1 MLICFNFSFFHAII
15 IDMENI
21 ILASSSPRRR
31 RLMLEAGFNF
41 EIIVSDAEEICDKFM
56 IPWDLTVQNAQIK
69 ASPIAQNNQEKIV
82 IGADT
87 VVSLDNEIF
96 GKPSDMEEAVKM
108 LARLSGRTHIVTT
121 GVCIIQKEKN
131 ETFYVNTEVTFK
143 PLSGKEIS
151 QYVKVINPLDKA
163 GAYAAQDHGELIIE
177 KYSGSFTNVVGL
189 PMSEVKEAL
198 AHSFNTFPAT

>member
-1 MLICFNFSFFHAII
+1 MPSLLN
-15 IDMENI
+15 MENI
-21 ILASSSPRRR
+21 ILASSSPRRK
-31 RLMLEAGFNF
+31 RLLSEAGFNF

-96 GKPSDMEEAVKM
+96 GKPSDMEEALKM

-198 AHSFNTFPAT
+198 AHSFNTFPAI

>member
-1 MLICFNFSFFHAII
+1 MPSLG
-15 IDMENI
+15 DMENI
-21 ILASSSPRRR
+21 ILASSSPRRK

-41 EIIVSDAEEICDKFM
+41 EIIVSDAEEICDKSM

-96 GKPSDMEEAVKM
+96 GKPSDMDEAVKM

-198 AHSFNTFPAT
+198 AHSFNTFPTS

>member
-1 MLICFNFSFFHAII
+1 MPSLL
-15 IDMENI
+15 DMENI

-131 ETFYVNTEVTFK
+131 KTFYVNTEVTFK

-151 QYVKVINPLDKA
+151 QYLKVINPLDKA

>member
-1 MLICFNFSFFHAII
+1 M
-15 IDMENI
+15 DTI
-21 ILASSSPRRR
+21 ILASSSPRRK
-31 RLMLEAGFNF
+31 RLMFEAGFKF

-56 IPWDLTVQNAQIK
+56 IPWDLTVKNAQIK

-198 AHSFNTFPAT
+198 ALSFNTFPNS

>member
-1 MLICFNFSFFHAII
+1 MPSLWN
-15 IDMENI
+15 MENI

-41 EIIVSDAEEICDKFM
+41 EIIVSDAEEICDKSM

-96 GKPSDMEEAVKM
+96 GKPSDMDEAVKM

-198 AHSFNTFPAT
+198 AHSFNTFPNS

>member
-1 MLICFNFSFFHAII
+1 MPSLLN
-15 IDMENI
+15 MENI

-31 RLMLEAGFNF
+31 RLMLEAGFYF
-41 EIIVSDAEEICDKFM
+41 EIIVSDAEEICDKSM

-69 ASPIAQNNQEKIV
+69 ASPIAQINQEKIV

-198 AHSFNTFPAT
+198 AHSFNTFPAI

>member
-1 MLICFNFSFFHAII
+1 
-15 IDMENI
+15 MENI

-69 ASPIAQNNQEKIV
+69 ASPIAQINREKIV

-131 ETFYVNTEVTFK
+131 ENFYVNTEVTFK

-198 AHSFNTFPAT
+198 AHSFNTFPTT

>member
-1 MLICFNFSFFHAII
+1 MPSLG
-15 IDMENI
+15 DMENI
-21 ILASSSPRRR
+21 ILASSSPRRK

-96 GKPSDMEEAVKM
+96 GKPSDMDEAVKM

-198 AHSFNTFPAT
+198 AHSFNTFPTS

>member
-1 MLICFNFSFFHAII
+1 MPLLLN
-15 IDMENI
+15 MENI

-198 AHSFNTFPAT
+198 AHSFNTFPTT

>member
-1 MLICFNFSFFHAII
+1 MPLLT
-15 IDMENI
+15 MQNI
-21 ILASSSPRRR
+21 ILASSSPRRK

-41 EIIVSDAEEICDKFM
+41 EIKVSDAEEISEKFM

-189 PMSEVKEAL
+189 PMSEVKEVL

>member
-96 GKPSDMEEAVKM
+96 GKPSDMEEALKM

-121 GVCIIQKEKN
+121 GVCIIKKEKN

-143 PLSGKEIS
+143 PLSVKEIS

-198 AHSFNTFPAT
+198 AHSFNTFPTS

>member
-1 MLICFNFSFFHAII
+1 MPSLG
-15 IDMENI
+15 DMENI
-21 ILASSSPRRR
+21 ILASSSPRRK

-69 ASPIAQNNQEKIV
+69 ASPIAHNNQEKIV

-96 GKPSDMEEAVKM
+96 GKPSDMDEAVKM

-198 AHSFNTFPAT
+198 AHSFNTFPTS

>member
-1 MLICFNFSFFHAII
+1 MLSVLSFTRTCLGLNVIY
-15 IDMENI
+15 
-21 ILASSSPRRR
+21 
-31 RLMLEAGFNF
+31 MLN
-41 EIIVSDAEEICDKFM
+41 VVKK
-56 IPWDLTVQNAQIK
+56 IPA
-69 ASPIAQNNQEKIV
+69 P
-82 IGADT
+82 
-87 VVSLDNEIF
+87 
-96 GKPSDMEEAVKM
+96 P
-108 LARLSGRTHIVTT
+108 
-121 GVCIIQKEKN
+121 IQKEKN

>member
-1 MLICFNFSFFHAII
+1 MPSLL
-15 IDMENI
+15 DMENI

-198 AHSFNTFPAT
+198 AHSFNTFPTT

>member
-1 MLICFNFSFFHAII
+1 MQ
-15 IDMENI
+15 NI
-21 ILASSSPRRR
+21 ILASSSPRRK

-41 EIIVSDAEEICDKFM
+41 EIKVSDAEEISEKFM

-87 VVSLDNEIF
+87 VVSLNNEIF

-198 AHSFNTFPAT
+198 AHSFNTFPTT

>member
-1 MLICFNFSFFHAII
+1 MPSLVN
-15 IDMENI
+15 MENI
-21 ILASSSPRRR
+21 ILASSSPRRK

-56 IPWDLTVQNAQIK
+56 IPWNLTVQNAQIK

-96 GKPSDMEEAVKM
+96 GKPSDMEEALKM

-151 QYVKVINPLDKA
+151 QYFKLINPLDKA
-163 GAYAAQDHGELIIE
+163 GGYAAQDHGELIIE

-198 AHSFNTFPAT
+198 AHSFNTFPTS

>member
-1 MLICFNFSFFHAII
+1 MPSLG
-15 IDMENI
+15 DMENI
-21 ILASSSPRRR
+21 ILASSSPRRK
-31 RLMLEAGFNF
+31 RLMLEAGFSF

-96 GKPSDMEEAVKM
+96 GKPSDMDEAVKM

-198 AHSFNTFPAT
+198 ALSFNTFPNS

>member
-1 MLICFNFSFFHAII
+1 
-15 IDMENI
+15 MENI

-96 GKPSDMEEAVKM
+96 GKPSDMDEAVKM

-198 AHSFNTFPAT
+198 AHSFNTFPTS

>member
-1 MLICFNFSFFHAII
+1 MPSLVN
-15 IDMENI
+15 MENI
-21 ILASSSPRRR
+21 ILASSSPRRK
-31 RLMLEAGFNF
+31 RLLSEAGFNF

-69 ASPIAQNNQEKIV
+69 ASPIAQINREKIV

-131 ETFYVNTEVTFK
+131 ENFYVNTEVTFK

-198 AHSFNTFPAT
+198 AHSFNTFPTS

>member
-1 MLICFNFSFFHAII
+1 
-15 IDMENI
+15 MENI

-41 EIIVSDAEEICDKFM
+41 EIIVSDAEEICDKSM

-189 PMSEVKEAL
+189 PMYEVKETL
-198 AHSFNTFPAT
+198 AHSFNTFPTT

>member
-1 MLICFNFSFFHAII
+1 MPSLG
-15 IDMENI
+15 DMENI
-21 ILASSSPRRR
+21 ILASSSPRRK

-41 EIIVSDAEEICDKFM
+41 EIIVSDAEEMCDKFM

-96 GKPSDMEEAVKM
+96 GKPSDMDEAVKM

-151 QYVKVINPLDKA
+151 QYVKVINPLDTA

-198 AHSFNTFPAT
+198 ALSFNTFPNS

>member
-1 MLICFNFSFFHAII
+1 MPSLR
-15 IDMENI
+15 DMENI
-21 ILASSSPRRR
+21 ILASSSPRRK

-96 GKPSDMEEAVKM
+96 GKPSDMDEAVKM

-198 AHSFNTFPAT
+198 ALSFNTFPNS

>member
-1 MLICFNFSFFHAII
+1 MPLLNM
-15 IDMENI
+15 DTI
-21 ILASSSPRRR
+21 ILASSSPRRK
-31 RLMLEAGFNF
+31 RLMLEAGFKF
-41 EIIVSDAEEICDKFM
+41 EIIVSDAEEISDKFM

-69 ASPIAQNNQEKIV
+69 ASPIAQINQEKIV

-151 QYVKVINPLDKA
+151 QYLKVINPLDKA

-198 AHSFNTFPAT
+198 AHSFNTFPTT

>member
-1 MLICFNFSFFHAII
+1 MPSLLN
-15 IDMENI
+15 MENI

-198 AHSFNTFPAT
+198 AHSFNTFPTT

>member
-1 MLICFNFSFFHAII
+1 MPSLL
-15 IDMENI
+15 DMENI

-69 ASPIAQNNQEKIV
+69 ASPIAQINREKIV

-131 ETFYVNTEVTFK
+131 ENFYVNTEVTFK

-198 AHSFNTFPAT
+198 AHSFNTFPAI

>member
-1 MLICFNFSFFHAII
+1 MPSLG
-15 IDMENI
+15 DMENI
-21 ILASSSPRRR
+21 ILASSSPRRK

-41 EIIVSDAEEICDKFM
+41 EIIVSDAEEICDKSM

-96 GKPSDMEEAVKM
+96 GKPSDMDEAVKM

-198 AHSFNTFPAT
+198 AHSFNTFPAI

>member
-1 MLICFNFSFFHAII
+1 MPSLLN
-15 IDMENI
+15 MENI

-96 GKPSDMEEAVKM
+96 GKPSDIEEAVKM

-198 AHSFNTFPAT
+198 AHSFNTFPTT

>member
-1 MLICFNFSFFHAII
+1 
-15 IDMENI
+15 MENI

-41 EIIVSDAEEICDKFM
+41 EIIVSDSEEICDKFM

-96 GKPSDMEEAVKM
+96 GKPSNMEEAVKM

-177 KYSGSFTNVVGL
+177 NYSGSFTNVVGL

-198 AHSFNTFPAT
+198 AHSFNTFPNT

>member
-1 MLICFNFSFFHAII
+1 MPSLLI
-15 IDMENI
+15 MENI

-198 AHSFNTFPAT
+198 AHSFNTFPTS

>member
-1 MLICFNFSFFHAII
+1 MPSLL
-15 IDMENI
+15 DMENI

-96 GKPSDMEEAVKM
+96 GKPSDIEEAVKM

-131 ETFYVNTEVTFK
+131 KTFYVNTEVTFK

-177 KYSGSFTNVVGL
+177 KYTGSFTNVVGL

-198 AHSFNTFPAT
+198 AHSFNTFPNT

>member
-1 MLICFNFSFFHAII
+1 MFFIQIQDLEIKEFLQSSQLKLIHKHFF
-15 IDMENI
+15 
-21 ILASSSPRRR
+21 
-31 RLMLEAGFNF
+31 
-41 EIIVSDAEEICDKFM
+41 
-56 IPWDLTVQNAQIK
+56 
-69 ASPIAQNNQEKIV
+69 
-82 IGADT
+82 
-87 VVSLDNEIF
+87 
-96 GKPSDMEEAVKM
+96 
-108 LARLSGRTHIVTT
+108 
-121 GVCIIQKEKN
+121 QKEKN